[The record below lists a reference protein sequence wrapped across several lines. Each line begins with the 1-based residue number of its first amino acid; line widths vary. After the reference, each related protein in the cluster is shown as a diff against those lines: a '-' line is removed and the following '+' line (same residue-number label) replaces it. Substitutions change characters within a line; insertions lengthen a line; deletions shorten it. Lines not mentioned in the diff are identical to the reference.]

1 MFQACAPSSPS
12 LDLEL
17 TSHTISVLF
26 QCERIPTNRVWKDI
40 FLYLPRDQAR
50 LCFLNRINVG
60 IGSVS
65 FQGDRAETLKWCT
78 LFSWVKDCMVMMHH
92 VNGDNKMQ
100 LTWWYD
106 SNQLISI
113 GSTHRHLKFTSGVV
127 LAQIQVCVSPVFLN
141 QNVQK
146 MQPNFYQLS
155 LSCPKQ

>member
-17 TSHTISVLF
+17 TSHIISVLF
-26 QCERIPTNRVWKDI
+26 QCERIPTNRVWKDT

-60 IGSVS
+60 IWSVS

-106 SNQLISI
+106 ANQSVQPIDAWNLLQVFFWPRFRFVFRLCSWAKTFKKCNQIS
-113 GSTHRHLKFTSGVV
+113 TNY
-127 LAQIQVCVSPVFLN
+127 P
-141 QNVQK
+141 
-146 MQPNFYQLS
+146 
-155 LSCPKQ
+155 